1 MGRNRRMGRSSPT
14 LGAKK
19 ELALKK
25 ISKQDRK
32 ELQILADD
40 FGLLHREDI
49 QDIIQN
55 CRSYSEG
62 QRRILRVYTTVY
74 L

>member
-1 MGRNRRMGRSSPT
+1 MRRGNPT
-14 LGAKK
+14 LGVKK

-25 ISKQDRK
+25 ISKQDKK
-32 ELQILADD
+32 ELEILADD
-40 FGLLHREDI
+40 FGLLYRKDVQE
-49 QDIIQN
+49 IIGN

-62 QRRILRVYTTVY
+62 QRKIMSVYTTVY

>member
-1 MGRNRRMGRSSPT
+1 MGRGRPA

-40 FGLLHREDI
+40 FGLLHRKDV
-49 QDIIQN
+49 QDIIGN

>member
-1 MGRNRRMGRSSPT
+1 MGRSSPT

-25 ISKQDRK
+25 ISKQDKK
-32 ELQILADD
+32 ELEILADD
-40 FGLLHREDI
+40 FGLLHRKDVRE
-49 QDIIQN
+49 IIEN

-62 QRRILRVYTTVY
+62 QRRILRVYTTV
-74 L
+74 LFVIAKG

>member
-1 MGRNRRMGRSSPT
+1 MGRGRPT

-25 ISKQDRK
+25 ISKQDKK
-32 ELQILADD
+32 ELEILADD
-40 FGLLHREDI
+40 FGLLHRKDVQE
-49 QDIIQN
+49 IIGN